1 MGAKR
6 GWRDTHVGRILSA
19 RAGDD
24 LGGYPPR
31 GVELA
36 LIRPWV
42 RIDGRDVLELGCGD
56 GRLTFQYASHAR
68 SVGALDPNGA
78 QIEKATQSAR
88 ARGLEHVRFAVG
100 TAQQPPDG
108 KFDIALFTWSL

>member
-1 MGAKR
+1 MSAKH
-6 GWRDTHVGRILSA
+6 GWRDTKVGRILPS

-24 LGGYPPR
+24 SGSYPRR

-68 SVGALDPNGA
+68 SVVALDPNGA

-100 TAQQPPDG
+100 TAQRPPDER
-108 KFDIALFTWSL
+108 FDIALFTWSL